1 MNGIQARI
9 DALFDIGLDRRT
21 GAEQREL
28 EELLALA
35 PSRLD
40 PWPTLRETPYGL
52 QDSNGVDV
60 TLIDEQFKL
69 PPFQRVRRLDAMAR
83 EHLRHRHRA
92 AAAV

>member
-1 MNGIQARI
+1 MEDRI
-9 DALFDIGLDRRT
+9 NELFDKGIGART
-21 GAEQREL
+21 DSEQEEL
-28 EELLALA
+28 EELLALS

-40 PWPTLRETPYGL
+40 PWPTVRMTPYGL

-60 TLIDEQFKL
+60 TLIDAQL
-69 PPFQRVRRLDAMAR
+69 GIPPFLRVRRLDAMAR